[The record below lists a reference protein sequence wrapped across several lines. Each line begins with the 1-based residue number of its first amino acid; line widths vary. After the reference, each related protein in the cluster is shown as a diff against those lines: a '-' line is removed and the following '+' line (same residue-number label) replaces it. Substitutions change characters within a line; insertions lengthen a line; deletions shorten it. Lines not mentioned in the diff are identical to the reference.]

1 MNHRAIRAGVSCPYR
16 CRKEGNG
23 LENFDILVIGAGPG
37 GYSLSIAAAK
47 KGLKTAIFEKE
58 HIGGTCLNIG
68 CIPTKYPV
76 DKANT
81 MEKVRALVS
90 REIFSEAGRFSFKKI
105 QQGKAGVTEKLVGGV
120 KYLLKSAG
128 VHVIEGEAVLSKANV
143 VMCGGK
149 EYCGKH
155 IVIATGSVPMIL
167 PIPGKE
173 YCIDSTGV
181 LNLTKLPKKMVVIGG
196 GVIGLEIASA
206 FASFGTEITIIE
218 MMPELLPKEQPE
230 AVRILIRE
238 LQKQGIVLLTGTKI
252 LRVENQG
259 DGLTAVCEKD
269 GKEKCIDA
277 DQVLM
282 AAGRRTNLTGID
294 CDALGIRLDT
304 KRCIEVDEH
313 QRTSLKGVYAIGD
326 VAGGYQLAHAAY
338 AEAETALSD
347 ILGEGRTHKEIPVPA
362 CIYTIPCLASVG
374 LTAQAAKA
382 AGYEPVIGTFSYD
395 ANGMALAEGASG
407 AVFVIMDKTTQKT
420 LGITIIGENSS
431 EMIAFCSDC
440 VMNRTTADQWE
451 ALIVAHPSLCEM
463 VREAALAAF
472 GKSVHKN

>member
-68 CIPTKYPV
+68 CIPTKYLV

-155 IVIATGSVPMIL
+155 IVIATGTVPMIM
-167 PIPGKE
+167 PIPGK
-173 YCIDSTGV
+173 
-181 LNLTKLPKKMVVIGG
+181 
-196 GVIGLEIASA
+196 
-206 FASFGTEITIIE
+206 
-218 MMPELLPKEQPE
+218 
-230 AVRILIRE
+230 
-238 LQKQGIVLLTGTKI
+238 
-252 LRVENQG
+252 
-259 DGLTAVCEKD
+259 
-269 GKEKCIDA
+269 
-277 DQVLM
+277 
-282 AAGRRTNLTGID
+282 
-294 CDALGIRLDT
+294 
-304 KRCIEVDEH
+304 
-313 QRTSLKGVYAIGD
+313 
-326 VAGGYQLAHAAY
+326 
-338 AEAETALSD
+338 
-347 ILGEGRTHKEIPVPA
+347 
-362 CIYTIPCLASVG
+362 
-374 LTAQAAKA
+374 
-382 AGYEPVIGTFSYD
+382 
-395 ANGMALAEGASG
+395 
-407 AVFVIMDKTTQKT
+407 
-420 LGITIIGENSS
+420 
-431 EMIAFCSDC
+431 
-440 VMNRTTADQWE
+440 
-451 ALIVAHPSLCEM
+451 
-463 VREAALAAF
+463 
-472 GKSVHKN
+472 